1 MKFAAAYGFRNIQNV
16 VQKLK
21 RKRCNY
27 HYIEVMACPSGCL
40 NGGGQIKFDEDKS
53 SAASQLLTKEYL
65 QRVET
70 VYKSLRLVSVYSLRV
85 SVHVHTTCICRPVA
99 QILCL
104 YVFICISIILLDLEN
119 HQKTPN

>member
-53 SAASQLLTKEYL
+53 SAASQLLAKEYL

-70 VYKSLRLVSVYSLRV
+70 VYKSLRLVSVYSLEYQYMYTP
-85 SVHVHTTCICRPVA
+85 HVFVDQLLKYCVCM
-99 QILCL
+99 CL
-104 YVFICISIILLDLEN
+104 FVFPLFY
-119 HQKTPN
+119 